1 MSCVTVVGTIHDEL
15 GAANAF
21 ELYAILTRIRPTV
34 IFLEVP
40 PEAFDDFYGSCS
52 RQNLESLAVRRYRD
66 EFQVEL
72 VPVDLPT
79 PRREFFEDHQQLCMR
94 MRELSVE
101 YRLLAQQDR
110 SRIIEYGFAYLNSE
124 YCTKHWTDM
133 YKEVQSKLDDLGDA
147 RLVEIHKAWESTIEH
162 REREMIK
169 NISHYSSQKPFEKGA
184 FLIGAAHRRHII
196 DLARNHTA
204 ANHNGIEWILS

>member
-52 RQNLESLAVRRYRD
+52 RQNLESIAVRRYRD

-72 VPVDLPT
+72 VPVDLPA

-133 YKEVQSKLDDLGDA
+133 YDEVQNSLEKLGDA
-147 RLVEIHKAWESTIEH
+147 RLLEIHQAWESAIEH
-162 REREMIK
+162 RELGMIR
-169 NISHYSSQKPFEKGA
+169 NISQYCGQNPFDKGA
-184 FLIGAAHRRHII
+184 FLIGAAHRRRII
-196 DLARNHTA
+196 GLARNETEA
-204 ANHNGIEWILS
+204 GRFGVEWVFA